1 MMQNLNNGLTSKI
14 SSKILSLYEK
24 IDDVWREL
32 YASQCKNITEHITLF
47 LRQYTQ
53 YSESKQGKCTGPSI
67 STQLIAFS
75 S

>member
-1 MMQNLNNGLTSKI
+1 MKKLPTCGESSMHHNAKTLQN
-14 SSKILSLYEK
+14 ILLYFFVSILK
-24 IDDVWREL
+24 
-32 YASQCKNITEHITLF
+32 
-47 LRQYTQ
+47 